1 MLTKPLAAV
10 PVIPE
15 KDRKR
20 GLLFIAFASAF
31 VGVAL
36 TLQIG
41 LNNNFLVGEIGISG
55 FQAGLLEAVRESCG
69 IAALGIFVLIAGLA
83 EPLIGALFLVLVAA
97 GMGSYSYAPTYGA
110 VMLFSLTWS
119 VGFHVWTPLP
129 NSMTLALAEPGK
141 AGARLGAVAAAGAL
155 GSGAGLAIA
164 FTLTILGVHIRPL
177 YIVAG
182 AAALLAAAACLGIPR
197 RMKTAG
203 PSFVFRRK
211 YARYYVLNFLEG
223 WRKQIAIAFGG
234 FLLVKMHGAGLLEI
248 LVLSAVIQAIGYFAS
263 PRVGRLIDRVGERK
277 VLVFYYSFVT
287 LMFIGYAFLQ
297 GKYILYTVYILD
309 NATFVFNTGLTTY
322 VNKIAPKSEHRP
334 TLSMGVAANHVASVT
349 MPFLGGILWA
359 TLGYRWA
366 FLIGI
371 PAAAASIS
379 IVMGMPRGTAIVSE
393 PSSPNASASP
403 QPPAPSSPAGS

>member
-1 MLTKPLAAV
+1 VSTTPLPAA
-10 PVIPE
+10 PAIPE
-15 KDRKR
+15 HDRRR
-20 GLLFIAFASAF
+20 GLLFIAFASGF

-36 TLQIG
+36 TLQIA
-41 LNNNFLVGEIGISG
+41 LNSNFLVGEIGISG
-55 FQAGLLEAVRESCG
+55 MQAGFLEAVRESCG
-69 IAALGIFVLIAGLA
+69 IAALGIFVLVAGLA
-83 EPLIGALFLVLVAA
+83 EPMIAALFLVLVAL
-97 GMGSYSYAPTYGA
+97 GMGSYSYAPTYAA

-129 NSMTLALAEPGK
+129 NSMTLALAEPGR
-141 AGARLGAVAAAGAL
+141 AGASLGRVAAAGAL
-155 GSGAGLAIA
+155 GSAAGLAIA
-164 FTLTILGVHIRPL
+164 FLLTVLGVHIRLL
-177 YIVAG
+177 YLVAG
-182 AAALLAAAACLGIPR
+182 ASALLGAAACLGITR
-197 RMKTAG
+197 KLRTEG

-234 FLLVKMHGAGLLEI
+234 FMLVKLHGAGLLEI
-248 LVLSAVIQAIGYFAS
+248 LVLSAVIQGIGYFLS

-297 GKYILYTVYILD
+297 GKYILYAVYILD

-349 MPFLGGILWA
+349 MPFVGGILWA

-379 IVMGMPRGTAIVSE
+379 IVMGMPRGTAIAPTYPADCAE
-393 PSSPNASASP
+393 EASSPRAV
-403 QPPAPSSPAGS
+403 

>member
-1 MLTKPLAAV
+1 VIAPPLTAA
-10 PVIPE
+10 PALS
-15 KDRKR
+15 DRDRTR
-20 GLLFIAFASAF
+20 GLFFVALASAF

-36 TLQIG
+36 TLQIS
-41 LNNNFLVGEIGISG
+41 LNANFLVGEIGISG
-55 FQAGLLEAVRESCG
+55 MQAGFLEAVRESCG
-69 IAALGIFVLIAGLA
+69 IAALGIFVLIAGLT
-83 EPLIGALFLVLVAA
+83 EPLIASLFLVLVAL
-97 GMGSYSYAPTYGA
+97 GMGSYSYAPTYGY

-129 NSMTLALAEPGK
+129 NSMTLALAEPGR
-141 AGARLGAVAAAGAL
+141 AGARLGRVAAAGAL
-155 GSGAGLAIA
+155 GSGSGLAIA
-164 FTLTILGVHIRPL
+164 FVLTVLGVKIRPL
-177 YIVAG
+177 YLIAG
-182 AAALLAAAACLGIPR
+182 AAALLAAAACFGITKKLR
-197 RMKTAG
+197 TEG

-211 YARYYVLNFLEG
+211 YSRYYVLNFLEG

-234 FLLVKMHGAGLLEI
+234 FLLVKVHGAGLLEI

-263 PRVGRLIDRVGERK
+263 PRVGRLIDRVGEQK
-277 VLVFYYSFVT
+277 VLVFYYSLVT
-287 LMFIGYAFLQ
+287 VLFLGYAFLQ

-371 PAAAASIS
+371 PAAAASIV
-379 IVMGMPRGTAIVSE
+379 IVLGMPRGTAIVSE
-393 PSSPNASASP
+393 AASA
-403 QPPAPSSPAGS
+403 PSARLPSV

>member
-1 MLTKPLAAV
+1 M
-10 PVIPE
+10 PVSLS
-15 KDRKR
+15 DRDRRR
-20 GLLFIAFASAF
+20 GLFFVAAASAF

-36 TLQIG
+36 TLQIA
-41 LNNNFLVGEIGISG
+41 LNSNFLVGEIGASG

-69 IAALGIFVLIAGLA
+69 IAALGIFVLIAGLS
-83 EPLIGALFLVLVAA
+83 EPVIASLFLILIAL
-97 GMGSYSYAPTYGA
+97 GMGSYSVAPTYGY

-141 AGARLGAVAAAGAL
+141 AGLRLGRVAAAGAL
-155 GSGAGLAIA
+155 GSAAGLGIA
-164 FTLTILGVHIRPL
+164 FVLTLLGVKIRPL
-177 YIVAG
+177 YLIAG
-182 AAALLAAAACLGIPR
+182 GAALLAAAACLGIPR
-197 RMKTAG
+197 TLKAPG
-203 PSFVFRRK
+203 PSFVLRRR

-234 FLLVKMHGAGLLEI
+234 FLLVKVHGAGLLEI
-248 LVLSAVIQAIGYFAS
+248 LVLAAVIQGIGYFTS
-263 PRVGRLIDRVGERK
+263 PRVGRLIDRVGEQK

-287 LMFIGYAFLQ
+287 VMFLGYAFLQ
-297 GKYILYTVYILD
+297 GKYILYAVYILD

-366 FLIGI
+366 FLIGV
-371 PAAAASIS
+371 PAAAASIW
-379 IVMGMPRGTAIVSE
+379 IVRGMPRGTITARETAES
-393 PSSPNASASP
+393 
-403 QPPAPSSPAGS
+403 

>member
-1 MLTKPLAAV
+1 MSKLQTLPAA
-10 PVIPE
+10 PVIS
-15 KDRKR
+15 DRDRRR
-20 GLLFIAFASAF
+20 GLLFVAFASAF

-69 IAALGIFVLIAGLA
+69 IAALGIF
-83 EPLIGALFLVLVAA
+83 VLVAA

-141 AGARLGAVAAAGAL
+141 AGARLGRVAAAGAL
-155 GSGAGLAIA
+155 GSAAGLAIA
-164 FTLTILGVHIRPL
+164 FVLTVLGVRIRPL
-177 YIVAG
+177 YLVAG
-182 AAALLAAAACLGIPR
+182 AAALLGAAACLFIPR
-197 RMKTAG
+197 RLKTEG
-203 PSFVFRRK
+203 PSFVLRRK
-211 YARYYVLNFLEG
+211 YTRYYVLNFLEG

-248 LVLSAVIQAIGYFAS
+248 LVLSALIQTIGYFAS
-263 PRVGRLIDRVGERK
+263 PRVGRLIDRAGERK

-297 GKYILYTVYILD
+297 GKYVLYTVYILD

-334 TLSMGVAANHVASVT
+334 TLSMGVAANHVASVV

-366 FLIGI
+366 FLVGI

-393 PSSPNASASP
+393 PSSP
-403 QPPAPSSPAGS
+403 AGT

>member
-1 MLTKPLAAV
+1 MSTTPLPAA
-10 PVIPE
+10 PAIPE
-15 KDRKR
+15 HDRRR
-20 GLLFIAFASAF
+20 GLLFIAFASGF

-36 TLQIG
+36 TLQIA
-41 LNNNFLVGEIGISG
+41 LNSNFLVGEIGISG
-55 FQAGLLEAVRESCG
+55 MQAGFLEAVRESCG
-69 IAALGIFVLIAGLA
+69 IAALGIFVLVAGLA
-83 EPLIGALFLVLVAA
+83 EPMIAALFLVLVAL
-97 GMGSYSYAPTYGA
+97 GMGSYSYAPTYAA

-129 NSMTLALAEPGK
+129 NSMTLALAEPGR
-141 AGARLGAVAAAGAL
+141 AGASLGRVAAAGAL
-155 GSGAGLAIA
+155 GSAAGLAIA
-164 FTLTILGVHIRPL
+164 FLLTVLGVHIRLL
-177 YIVAG
+177 YLVAG
-182 AAALLAAAACLGIPR
+182 ASALLGAAACLGITR
-197 RMKTAG
+197 KLRTEG

-234 FLLVKMHGAGLLEI
+234 FMLVKLHGAGLLEI
-248 LVLSAVIQAIGYFAS
+248 LVLSAVIQGIGYFLS

-297 GKYILYTVYILD
+297 GKYILYAVYILD

-349 MPFLGGILWA
+349 MPFVGGILWA

-379 IVMGMPRGTAIVSE
+379 IVMGMPRGTAIAPTYPADCAE
-393 PSSPNASASP
+393 EASSPRAV
-403 QPPAPSSPAGS
+403 

>member
-1 MLTKPLAAV
+1 MTTPTIV
-10 PVIPE
+10 VTDPVIS
-15 KDRKR
+15 DRDRRK
-20 GLLFIAFASAF
+20 GLFFVACASACI
-31 VGVAL
+31 GVAL
-36 TLQIG
+36 TLQIN
-41 LNNNFLVGEIGISG
+41 LNANFLVGEIGISG

-69 IAALGIFVLIAGLA
+69 IAALGIFVVVAGLA
-83 EPLIGALFLVLVAA
+83 EPLIASLFLVLVAL
-97 GMGSYSYAPTYGA
+97 GMGAYSVAPTYGY

-141 AGARLGAVAAAGAL
+141 AGARLGMVTAAGAL

-164 FTLTILGVHIRPL
+164 FVLTLLGVKIRPL
-177 YIVAG
+177 YLIAGG
-182 AAALLAAAACLGIPR
+182 AAFLAAASCVGIPR
-197 RMKTAG
+197 SLKTPG
-203 PSFVFRRK
+203 PSFVFRRR
-211 YARYYVLNFLEG
+211 YMRYYVLNFLEG

-234 FLLVKMHGAGLLEI
+234 FLLVKIHHAGLLEI
-248 LVLSAVIQAIGYFAS
+248 LVIGAIIQSIGYFAS
-263 PRVGRLIDRVGERK
+263 PRVGKLIDRVGEQK
-277 VLVFYYSFVT
+277 VLVFYYSLVT
-287 LMFIGYAFLQ
+287 VMFLGYAFLQ
-297 GKYILYTVYILD
+297 DKYILYAVYIID

-371 PAAAASIS
+371 PAAAASII
-379 IVMGMPRGTAIVSE
+379 IVLGMPRGVSAVQE
-393 PSSPNASASP
+393 PAAS
-403 QPPAPSSPAGS
+403 